1 MAYGLDAS
9 GNLLDANGN
18 VVLDAAGNPISQ
30 VTDSEGNIYY
40 VDNQTGARQDNVV
53 QDNSPVTP
61 AAYTAAY
68 QQVFNTPPSPDQVNQ
83 AVQAYSGSTM
93 QNAISDLGLVAQQN
107 PQSVAQS
114 GSPPP
119 VIDPTTGQQV
129 VFAPVG
135 NYTPEGQPVT
145 QQQNIVSEGVGMAQG
160 GAAAQF
166 AFNTFPATGK
176 PEQYSDY
183 QGVPTVNVDA
193 NGNVTAWRTA
203 DNQIMTPA
211 TFNAAV
217 ANGQDKQS
225 LEPASLKPPANNP
238 GFLQSVLNGALF
250 IASVALAA
258 PEFASLT
265 SALNAGMGVAEAG
278 LANSGL
284 AGAVTNLASSIGTG
298 ISDALGLNL
307 SSDAAK
313 MIGQSV
319 IGGTKSGTQAAV
331 NGNNVGEAIVAGGGS
346 PLVSGTLTSVLSN
359 SGFDPSIAKTLG
371 NAVGKATG
379 GYFNALSS
387 GQSQSQAL
395 SSAELGA
402 GESVVQSGL
411 QGAVDLLAAPDQN
424 ATPEEQQA
432 SKDLASGL
440 KSVESLAQQ
449 FVLDPAL
456 AQALGIDTSTTQQAA
471 AATNAPGQTK
481 APTTA
486 TNYSAGGTSLKSGTG
501 GTGSSV
507 TFYGSGSSPGDT
519 VVQIGSPSSQALGSA
534 LGIGSPS
541 SAIGNTTD
549 SSAGETPDP
558 STGGTPQNVWNQ
570 ASLRVKDDT
579 GSY

>member
-18 VVLDAAGNPISQ
+18 VVLNDAGNPISQ
-30 VTDSEGNIYY
+30 VTDSSGNTYY
-40 VDNQTGARQDNVV
+40 VDNQTGAVQNNVI
-53 QDNSPVTP
+53 QNNSPVTP
-61 AAYTAAY
+61 AAYQAAY

-83 AVQAYSGSTM
+83 AVQAYSGSTI

-135 NYTPEGQPVT
+135 NYTSEGQPVT
-145 QQQNIVSEGVGMAQG
+145 QQQNIVSEGVGKAQG
-160 GAAAQF
+160 GAASQF
-166 AFNTFPATGK
+166 AFNAFPATGK

-203 DNQIMTPA
+203 DGQIMTPA
-211 TFNAAV
+211 KFNAAV

-225 LEPASLKPPANNP
+225 LEPAPLKQPANNP
-238 GFLQSVLNGALF
+238 SVLQSLLQGALF
-250 IASVALAA
+250 IGGAALTMGLGSGIAGSIGAA
-258 PEFASLT
+258 L
-265 SALNAGMGVAEAG
+265 GAEAG
-278 LANSGL
+278 S
-284 AGAVTNLASSIGTG
+284 T
-298 ISDALGLNL
+298 
-307 SSDAAK
+307 AATT
-313 MIGQSV
+313 I
-319 IGGTKSGTQAAV
+319 
-331 NGNNVGEAIVAGGGS
+331 
-346 PLVSGTLTSVLSN
+346 
-359 SGFDPSIAKTLG
+359 G
-371 NAVGKATG
+371 NAVLQAAKG
-379 GYFNALSS
+379 GISGALSNQNPLISAISAGVNPFVGS
-387 GQSQSQAL
+387 GVSTLLQNAGISADIAGVLSKSVSGAASGAGGAL
-395 SSAELGA
+395 AQGKGGNQVGLAAELGGA
-402 GESVVQSGL
+402 EGLASGSF
-411 QGAVDLLAAPDQN
+411 GAAVDELSAADPN

-432 SKDLASGL
+432 SKDLASGV

-449 FVLDPAL
+449 FALDPAL
-456 AQALGIDTSTTQQAA
+456 AKALGIDTSTTQQAA
-471 AATNAPGQTK
+471 AATGAPGQTK

-486 TNYSAGGTSLKSGTG
+486 TNYSVGGTNLKGSTGSRATG

-541 SAIGNTTD
+541 SATGD
-549 SSAGETPDP
+549 TPDP

>member
-1 MAYGLDAS
+1 M
-9 GNLLDANGN
+9 LDANGN
-18 VVLDAAGNPISQ
+18 VVLNDAGNPISQ
-30 VTDSEGNIYY
+30 VTDSLGNTYY
-40 VDNQTGARQDNVV
+40 VDNQTGAVQNNVI
-53 QDNSPVTP
+53 QNNSPVTP
-61 AAYTAAY
+61 AAYQAAY

-83 AVQAYSGSTM
+83 AVQAYSGSTI

-135 NYTPEGQPVT
+135 NYTSEGQPVT
-145 QQQNIVSEGVGMAQG
+145 QQQNIVSEGVGKAQG
-160 GAAAQF
+160 GAASQF
-166 AFNTFPATGK
+166 AFNAFPATGQ

-203 DNQIMTPA
+203 DGQIMTPA
-211 TFNAAV
+211 KFNAAV

-225 LEPASLKPPANNP
+225 LEPAPLKQPANNASV
-238 GFLQSVLNGALF
+238 LQSLLQGALF
-250 IASVALAA
+250 IGGAALAIPGLASVIAA
-258 PEFASLT
+258 PIGEALGAEVG
-265 SALNAGMGVAEAG
+265 SAAATKIGTAVLQAAKGGVSGALSNQNPLISAISAGINPFVGSGVSTLLQNAG
-278 LANSGL
+278 
-284 AGAVTNLASSIGTG
+284 
-298 ISDALGLNL
+298 L
-307 SSDAAK
+307 SSDIAGVLGK
-313 MIGQSV
+313 TV
-319 IGGTKSGTQAAV
+319 GGAISGTGSALAQGKG
-331 NGNNVGEAIVAGGGS
+331 GNQVGLA
-346 PLVSGTLTSVLSN
+346 
-359 SGFDPSIAKTLG
+359 
-371 NAVGKATG
+371 
-379 GYFNALSS
+379 
-387 GQSQSQAL
+387 
-395 SSAELGA
+395 AELGGA
-402 GESVVQSGL
+402 EGLASGSF
-411 QGAVDLLAAPDQN
+411 GAAVDELSAADPN

-432 SKDLASGL
+432 SKDLASGV

-449 FVLDPAL
+449 FALDPAL
-456 AQALGIDTSTTQQAA
+456 AKALGIDTSTTQQAA
-471 AATNAPGQTK
+471 AATGAPGQTK

-486 TNYSAGGTSLKSGTG
+486 TNYSVGGTNLKGSTGSRATG

-541 SAIGNTTD
+541 SATGD
-549 SSAGETPDP
+549 TPDP

>member
-18 VVLDAAGNPISQ
+18 VVLNDAGNPISQ
-30 VTDSEGNIYY
+30 VTDSSGNTYY
-40 VDNQTGARQDNVV
+40 VDNQTGAVQNNVI
-53 QDNSPVTP
+53 QNNSPVTP
-61 AAYTAAY
+61 AAYQAAY

-83 AVQAYSGSTM
+83 AVQAYSGSTI

-135 NYTPEGQPVT
+135 NYTSEGQPVT
-145 QQQNIVSEGVGMAQG
+145 QQQNIVSEGVGKAQG
-160 GAAAQF
+160 GAASQF
-166 AFNTFPATGK
+166 AFNAFPATGK

-203 DNQIMTPA
+203 DGQIMTPA
-211 TFNAAV
+211 KFNAAV

-225 LEPASLKPPANNP
+225 LEPAPLKQPANNP
-238 GFLQSVLNGALF
+238 SVLQSLLQGALF
-250 IASVALAA
+250 IGGAALTMGLGSGIAGSIGAA
-258 PEFASLT
+258 L
-265 SALNAGMGVAEAG
+265 GAEAG
-278 LANSGL
+278 S
-284 AGAVTNLASSIGTG
+284 T
-298 ISDALGLNL
+298 
-307 SSDAAK
+307 AATT
-313 MIGQSV
+313 I
-319 IGGTKSGTQAAV
+319 
-331 NGNNVGEAIVAGGGS
+331 
-346 PLVSGTLTSVLSN
+346 
-359 SGFDPSIAKTLG
+359 G
-371 NAVGKATG
+371 NAVLQAAKG
-379 GYFNALSS
+379 GISGALSNQNPLISAISAGVNPFVGS
-387 GQSQSQAL
+387 GVSTLLQNAGISADIAGVLSKSVSGAASGAGGAL
-395 SSAELGA
+395 AQGKGGNQVGLAAELGGA
-402 GESVVQSGL
+402 EGLASGSF
-411 QGAVDLLAAPDQN
+411 GAAVDELSAADPN

-432 SKDLASGL
+432 SKDLASGV

-449 FVLDPAL
+449 FALDPAL
-456 AQALGIDTSTTQQAA
+456 AKALGIDTSTTQQAA
-471 AATNAPGQTK
+471 AATGAPGQTK

-486 TNYSAGGTSLKSGTG
+486 TNYSVGGTNLTGSTGSRATG

-541 SAIGNTTD
+541 SATGD
-549 SSAGETPDP
+549 TPDP